1 MEVKLKTKILEAQ
14 LTPKLKYKKPVTTSQ
29 EIGWLSSEKFNKNFQ
44 NHNVT
49 SCAETEFGSAYYAMK
64 GFGPY
69 SNKNNNEFSA
79 GKSGGGKSMPSPKK
93 K

>member
-1 MEVKLKTKILEAQ
+1 MESQ
-14 LTPKLKYKKPVTTSQ
+14 LTPKMKYTKPITAAQ
-29 EIGWLSSEKFNKNFQ
+29 EIGWMSSDKFNKNFQ

-49 SCAETEFGSAYYAMK
+49 SCQETAFGSAYYAMK

-69 SNKNNNEFSA
+69 SNKNNNEFS
-79 GKSGGGKSMPSPKK
+79 GKAAAGGGGGHAAPAKK